1 MSSAE
6 LKSDLH
12 KYIVETDDLSVLQ
25 QVKALFEQLNKVP
38 SDKVDLNPQEERMFQ
53 IGIDQAEKG
62 LLTSDNQVRT
72 DIDKWIKEKQK

>member
-25 QVKALFEQLNKVP
+25 QVKALFEQLNNVP
-38 SDKVDLNPQEERMFQ
+38 SDKVDLNPQEERMLQ

-72 DIDKWIKEKQK
+72 DIDKWIKAKQK